1 MKTWLCPMT
10 MDDTDPREPESWGSY
25 HPEPPAGRQQDEHV
39 EAWLEHGWLVAE
51 EARIKLRESWW
62 R

>member
-1 MKTWLCPMT
+1 MT